1 MGGNFLLVAGHRYK
15 GVKEVLKFSW
25 TSFLRI
31 IVIIASYVCS
41 ITSPEL
47 DKSAGQSTTSL
58 KVGPFHGP
66 FCCTRSI
73 KKKEKS
79 QLRMVEW
86 PLLDIWVCWVTA
98 QTVDH
103 GVSRMSWNSK
113 PSNDRVFHSWA
124 WNRMMSSDNMLKPRS
139 YSTKPGLSV
148 AWCPCTLT
156 NLCRSRQVHHTNGN
170 LWCSECQA

>member
-15 GVKEVLKFSW
+15 GVKEVLKFSC

-31 IVIIASYVCS
+31 IVTIASYVCS

-79 QLRMVEW
+79 QLRMVE
-86 PLLDIWVCWVTA
+86 
-98 QTVDH
+98 
-103 GVSRMSWNSK
+103 
-113 PSNDRVFHSWA
+113 
-124 WNRMMSSDNMLKPRS
+124 
-139 YSTKPGLSV
+139 
-148 AWCPCTLT
+148 
-156 NLCRSRQVHHTNGN
+156 
-170 LWCSECQA
+170 